1 MNNFLNGDNALA
13 HETKT
18 MLEDAIQQVYGRD
31 ELVTGYEPCTENGE
45 FCYKVQVSNPCLE
58 SGKERLTITNI
69 QLMTV
74 AYSSRATA
82 TDEDSE

>member
-1 MNNFLNGDNALA
+1 MNNLLNGDALA

-58 SGKERLTITNI
+58 SGKECLTITNI